1 MGVKRKTVLR
11 RTGEPDGELLHY
23 RESGLDNVYLANGWR
38 WEETPI
44 GRFLEIKDDRAL
56 FAALARHIIEQPHQ
70 PSGKELRYLRVYL
83 DLNQAELG
91 QLLGLSDQQVARWEK
106 ETSRIEPA
114 VLRLFSLLVRE
125 RIGEK
130 VAVEADLKAAAG
142 NVKTARTRRA
152 TRVVAFRR
160 SGWKTKEAA

>member
-1 MGVKRKTVLR
+1 MGVKRTILR
-11 RTGEPDGELLHY
+11 RPNEPEGDLLHY
-23 RESGLDNVYLANGWR
+23 PDCGMDNIYLANGWR

-44 GRFLEIKDDRAL
+44 GRFLHIKDDRNL
-56 FAALARHIIEQPHQ
+56 FAALARHIVEQPHK
-70 PSGKELRYLRVYL
+70 PSGKELRYLRIYL
-83 DLNQAELG
+83 NLSQADLG

-106 ETSRIEPA
+106 ETSAIEPA

-130 VAVEADLKAAAG
+130 VTVEADLKAAAD
-142 NVKTARTRRA
+142 NVKTARKRRA
-152 TRVVAFRR
+152 HRVVAFRR

>member
-1 MGVKRKTVLR
+1 MPSTARN
-11 RTGEPDGELLHY
+11 LLHFPDCD
-23 RESGLDNVYLANGWR
+23 LDNLYLANGWR

-44 GRFLEIKDDRAL
+44 GRFLEIKDYRDL
-56 FAALARHIIEQPHQ
+56 FAALARHIVEQSYP
-70 PSGKELRYLRVYL
+70 PSGQELRYLRIYL
-83 DLNQAELG
+83 NLTQAELG
-91 QLLGLSDQQVARWEK
+91 KLLGLSDQQVARWER

-114 VLRLFSLLVRE
+114 VLRLLSLLVRE

-130 VAVEADLKAAAG
+130 VKVEADLRAAADMAQ
-142 NVKTARTRRA
+142 TARKGCP

>member
-142 NVKTARTRRA
+142 NVKTPRTRRA

>member
-11 RTGEPDGELLHY
+11 RSGEADGELLHY

-56 FAALARHIIEQPHQ
+56 FVALARHIIEQPHL
-70 PSGKELRYLRVYL
+70 PRGKQLRYLRVYL

-130 VAVEADLKAAAG
+130 VAVEADLKAAAD
-142 NVKTARTRRA
+142 NVKTVRKQRPVK
-152 TRVVAFRR
+152 VVAFRR